1 MKRRDIVI
9 GSVIL
14 LLLVGVIYWNR
25 RNRRLEELKVPETLT
40 KSVEETLEDKFKIE
54 IPEDIDKA
62 ELKDVLGGTASGIAT
77 RKFENSTFTHAII
90 SDLVDPEDGTFYQ
103 AWLVRG
109 EEGSENYSVISTG
122 RPQLTKGGW
131 TLSFE
136 SKVDYSDHSK
146 VIITLEK
153 KADNTPEKVIIEGNF

>member
-77 RKFENSTFTHAII
+77 RKFENYT
-90 SDLVDPEDGTFYQ
+90 
-103 AWLVRG
+103 
-109 EEGSENYSVISTG
+109 VISTG

>member
-90 SDLVDPEDGTFYQ
+90 SDLVDPEDGTF
-103 AWLVRG
+103 
-109 EEGSENYSVISTG
+109 
-122 RPQLTKGGW
+122 
-131 TLSFE
+131 LSFE